1 MQMCLCNQLIIS
13 TRKTGA
19 VVQFYPVVH
28 SRLGKRHS
36 ARIFARASCS
46 IGPTTCAVC
55 VSASLLHATTWLAA
69 FFISKTLFLRS
80 NHWAPLTRISTLS
93 SVPSVPVRDVPR
105 TRQWPDSFAAS
116 LFYADTCL
124 CTNLINNHFSCVFE
138 RQSRA
143 EIWRLQSF
151 S

>member
-1 MQMCLCNQLIIS
+1 MCLCNQLIIS

-19 VVQFYPVVH
+19 VVQFYPVLH

-46 IGPTTCAVC
+46 TGPTTCADC
-55 VSASLLHATTWLAA
+55 MSASLHHATTWLAA
-69 FFISKTLFLRS
+69 FVTSKTLFLRS
-80 NHWAPLTRISTLS
+80 NHWAPLTQISTLS

-105 TRQWPDSFAAS
+105 AQQWPDSLAAS
-116 LFYADTCL
+116 LFYSDTCL
-124 CTNLINNHFSCVFE
+124 FTNLINNHFSCVFE

-143 EIWRLQSF
+143 EIWRLQNF